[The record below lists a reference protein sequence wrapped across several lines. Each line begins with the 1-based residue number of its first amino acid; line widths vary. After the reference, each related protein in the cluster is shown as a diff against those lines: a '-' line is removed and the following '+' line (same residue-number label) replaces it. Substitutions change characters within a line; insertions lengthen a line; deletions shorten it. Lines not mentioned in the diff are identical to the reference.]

1 MAASLGGGNAKRR
14 RSAGST
20 TYVPKKQQKPAA
32 VITIA
37 PPIQKH
43 GYTRIAP
50 ARGRPDASQMPKASG
65 FGQQAAGGA
74 KSVDNGGVFTIQRPK
89 YDADMIPVTEHNVWP
104 VLEKLLAATQ
114 SMSML
119 LGSLKDDLQRTS
131 ALAAKAA
138 DGRATHLGPLND
150 VSLKRM
156 EAAMKLWRAFDAY
169 QKSFVDI
176 ESYSRETGTTAKG
189 GEAVDSSTRSNCVGD
204 ASATDKRKTDVGEQS
219 SAGE

>member
-1 MAASLGGGNAKRR
+1 MSASLGARGGKRR
-14 RSAGST
+14 KSASNT
-20 TYVPKKQQKPAA
+20 IYTPKKQQKFPT

-43 GYTRIAP
+43 GYRKMAP
-50 ARGRPDASQMPKASG
+50 VKGRLDASQMEKASG
-65 FGQQAAGGA
+65 FGQQVTGGA
-74 KSVDNGGVFTIQRPK
+74 KSVDNGGFVTIRPK
-89 YDADMIPVTEHNVWP
+89 YDANMIPVTEHNVWP

-131 ALAAKAA
+131 AMAAKVT
-138 DGRATHLGPLND
+138 DGITTGD
-150 VSLKRM
+150 ISIKRK

-176 ESYSRETGTTAKG
+176 ESFSRETGGTAKSN
-189 GEAVDSSTRSNCVGD
+189 ERVDSSTRSNCTSN
-204 ASATDKRKTDVGEQS
+204 ASVTD
-219 SAGE
+219 